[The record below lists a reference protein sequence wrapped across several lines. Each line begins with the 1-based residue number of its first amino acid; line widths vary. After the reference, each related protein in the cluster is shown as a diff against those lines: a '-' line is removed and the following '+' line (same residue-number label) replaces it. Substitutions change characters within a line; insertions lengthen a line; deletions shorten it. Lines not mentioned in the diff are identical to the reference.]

1 MADVQIFREHLE
13 KHNLVGFGGY
23 KIKTYCDEEGNLKK
37 ALGTGKWKH
46 INRDNFKEHIGK
58 DKYGNNHS
66 SFYILT
72 GKDAGYIGIDFDT
85 TYTQLA

>member
-58 DKYGNNHS
+58 DKYGNNHM
-66 SFYILT
+66 LNT
-72 GKDAGYIGIDFDT
+72 
-85 TYTQLA
+85 

>member
-46 INRDNFKEHIGK
+46 INRRICWEIV
-58 DKYGNNHS
+58 HS
-66 SFYILT
+66 TLLSLL
-72 GKDAGYIGIDFDT
+72 AT
-85 TYTQLA
+85 T

>member
-37 ALGTGKWKH
+37 TLGTGKCMH
-46 INRDNFKEHIGK
+46 YMHFMCRRVD
-58 DKYGNNHS
+58 
-66 SFYILT
+66 
-72 GKDAGYIGIDFDT
+72 
-85 TYTQLA
+85 